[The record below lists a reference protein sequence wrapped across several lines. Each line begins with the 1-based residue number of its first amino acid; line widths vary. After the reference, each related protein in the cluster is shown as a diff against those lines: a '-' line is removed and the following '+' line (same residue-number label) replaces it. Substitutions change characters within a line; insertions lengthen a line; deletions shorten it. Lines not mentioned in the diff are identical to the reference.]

1 MALKA
6 LMATDI
12 IRSQDLNHNRSGLFF
27 PPRGRRRRR
36 CRRATQKCT
45 SVCLTCRGAHC
56 LYRSILTLNGQ
67 TVQPLNFCQA
77 IQFPRARAELQNT
90 QLLDVP
96 HLKRQYD
103 KAYDE
108 LDNGRTNILRNRVVF
123 KCALIYIAIF
133 TTIWAS
139 YILRVYLTFPAE
151 GGKHIIVMYGDR
163 ITIVHI
169 QLEREH
175 CSCAAPW
182 TIFSVTFSS
191 CFKASGEMRPLRFPL
206 I

>member
-1 MALKA
+1 MAVVVVVVVVRHRNVHLYAWPVGEHTVCTVASSPWMDRPCSHWIFAK
-6 LMATDI
+6 
-12 IRSQDLNHNRSGLFF
+12 RFSF
-27 PPRGRRRRR
+27 PEP
-36 CRRATQKCT
+36 
-45 SVCLTCRGAHC
+45 
-56 LYRSILTLNGQ
+56 
-67 TVQPLNFCQA
+67 
-77 IQFPRARAELQNT
+77 ELQNT

-108 LDNGRTNILRNRVVF
+108 LDNGRTNILWNRVVF